1 MAKNN
6 INLMPEDLRS
16 KEEDVKSKVKA
27 KNLQPDLSVPNVQ
40 VELTNQELSGSK
52 TKKSFWSKF
61 RKPKKDKQPKA
72 AEEVGDFK
80 PLPELPVEDK
90 TATEKA
96 AAAPTDMFAE
106 TSPVEKAQPQ
116 SPAPVAPK
124 QETPVNGNHGF
135 SLNEPPV
142 PEASVPKEDKKFH
155 QPSKRIR
162 AKFVESGMGVD
173 LVPTSAKVKNWK
185 QISTFVVITFIA
197 SVGLIVVFY
206 FGLLTV
212 DTSFNTNK
220 SNTLAEIEN
229 IKSQL
234 LDFKDI
240 NTEINATGKEIT
252 TVFDLLNQ
260 HIYWTNFFALLE
272 KYTLDDVY
280 YSSFASSN
288 NGDLVLAAT
297 ASSYYSVAKQ
307 LKVLQQEEA
316 SEFITEVNISSASAS
331 DAGVSFSISLTL
343 NTDLFYYQEV
353 N

>member
-61 RKPKKDKQPKA
+61 RKPKKDKQPMA

-116 SPAPVAPK
+116 S
-124 QETPVNGNHGF
+124 
-135 SLNEPPV
+135 PV